1 MMPCSGAA
9 SWGARSCSSASAM
22 AASLHWMTAAPHR
35 FAPLSMG
42 ELENDTIRCAYH
54 GLQFNHAGAC
64 IHNPF
69 SDSIPKNASVRSW
82 RVVERDGIV
91 WLWGGEA
98 ASADEASI
106 PDFSAINVSVP
117 PLHGYMHMATNYEYG
132 TDNLMDLSHIEFV
145 HKGTFAGNGVIF
157 AGEHEVIETDDAIH
171 SNWWMPGVLAPP
183 HTQGIYPPDLMTD
196 HWLDMRWQAPA
207 SMYLQIGATPA
218 GGDRADGCIVHQAHI
233 LTPETDGTT
242 HYFWACTR
250 AAEEIDPAMDE
261 VVRQMLLQAFND
273 EDKPIIEASFTNLD
287 GEGFRD
293 QPPVSLGIDS
303 AGIRARRRIQALV
316 AAN

>member
-1 MMPCSGAA
+1 
-9 SWGARSCSSASAM
+9 
-22 AASLHWMTAAPHR
+22 
-35 FAPLSMG
+35 
-42 ELENDTIRCAYH
+42 
-54 GLQFNHAGAC
+54 
-64 IHNPF
+64 
-69 SDSIPKNASVRSW
+69 
-82 RVVERDGIV
+82 
-91 WLWGGEA
+91 
-98 ASADEASI
+98 
-106 PDFSAINVSVP
+106 
-117 PLHGYMHMATNYEYG
+117 
-132 TDNLMDLSHIEFV
+132 
-145 HKGTFAGNGVIF
+145 
-157 AGEHEVIETDDAIH
+157 
-171 SNWWMPGVLAPP
+171 
-183 HTQGIYPPDLMTD
+183 
-196 HWLDMRWQAPA
+196 
-207 SMYLQIGATPA
+207 MYLQIGATPA

-233 LTPETDGTT
+233 PTPETDGKT